1 MSQRTHNIFFHLHT
15 VSGISITVGLF
26 IIFFAGAFTL
36 FEKPIAQWEHGQYS
50 QSQSLV
56 NSNSNID
63 YNRVVD
69 SLETRGIALYGR
81 DLNIRFNE
89 YHQAQINLSGTAD
102 TTASKET
109 QKERLR
115 FSLNTQDYSLT
126 QEPVEG
132 RRGGTFSLGRL
143 LYLLHFYYQLDLP
156 GYYLAGLVSLFF
168 FLALVTG
175 IIVHWKKIS
184 MNFFVFRPK
193 QKLKTVWTDAHTA
206 LGTIGIPFQFL
217 YALSGCMFGL
227 GVLVY
232 TSSSVMY
239 NGEVDEVYKI
249 MFPRDGKENL
259 GTKTNI
265 ATYDFNAFYEKA
277 HNHWE
282 NFEPTNI
289 SILHLGST
297 TQKFKAY
304 GYGDIRK
311 KFINQGE
318 IVLSTQTNQVL
329 KEISPYDKAY
339 SEHVRGVLFRLHY
352 ADFGGLGNFGNNL
365 LKIIYF
371 IMAIITC
378 FVIITGVLIW
388 LEARNKKNIPEKKKR
403 YNQRVGYL
411 YLAICLSMLPI
422 TAASFVFARLLP
434 SSMNNHRELA
444 LNCFFFIGWLVLTIF
459 FTLKKNNFFTNKYTL
474 LTAGVIGI
482 CIPVVNGVVSGN
494 WLWLTIANNYP
505 VFIIDAL
512 WICISLACL
521 FAVSKLKVKSKPI

>member
-1 MSQRTHNIFFHLHT
+1 MSKRIHNIYFHLHT

-36 FEKPIAQWEHGQYS
+36 FEKPIAQWEHSQYA
-50 QSQSLV
+50 QVQHQV
-56 NSNSNID
+56 SNTATID
-63 YNRVVD
+63 YNRVID
-69 SLETRGIALYGR
+69 SLEARGIALYGR
-81 DLNIRFNE
+81 DLNIRFDGN
-89 YHQAQINLSGTAD
+89 HQPLVNLSGTAD
-102 TTASKET
+102 TTASKKL

-115 FSLNTQDYSLT
+115 YTLNTADYRLN
-126 QEPVEG
+126 QEVVKG

-168 FLALVTG
+168 FLALVSG
-175 IIVHWKKIS
+175 VIVHWKKITL
-184 MNFFVFRPK
+184 NFFVFRPK
-193 QKLKTVWTDAHTA
+193 QKLKTVWTDAHTV

-239 NGEVDEVYKI
+239 NGEVEEVYQI

-259 GTKTNI
+259 GEKTDL
-265 ATYDFNAFYEKA
+265 ASCDFNAFYEKA
-277 HNHWE
+277 QNHWE

-318 IVLSTQTNQVL
+318 LVFNTQTNEVL
-329 KEISPYDKAY
+329 KEISPYDKVY
-339 SEHVRGVLFRLHY
+339 SDHVRGVLYRLHY

-371 IMAIITC
+371 IMAILTC

-388 LEARNKKNIPEKKKR
+388 LEARNKKSIPEKKKR

-434 SSMNNHRELA
+434 QSMNNHRELA
-444 LNCFFFIGWLVLTIF
+444 LNCFFFLGWLVLSMF
-459 FTLKKNNFFTNKYTL
+459 FTLKKSNYFTNKYTL
-474 LTAGVIGI
+474 LVTGVIGL
-482 CIPVVNGVVSGN
+482 CIPVVNGAVSGN
-494 WLWLTIANNYP
+494 WLWRTIDGNYN
-505 VFIIDAL
+505 VFSIDAL
-512 WICISLACL
+512 WLCLGAACL
-521 FAVSKLKVKSKPI
+521 YAVSKLNVKPKTT